1 MGGPPAV
8 GWNSSQSTTWN
19 SILLFR
25 ATNRTRRR
33 GVGGKIQWRLVS
45 LQTNMKEEE
54 EEEGGGDDLRV
65 YPPMTAGRRDS
76 LKEAE
81 VRVGMRRV

>member
-1 MGGPPAV
+1 MGPPAV

-25 ATNRTRRR
+25 VTNRTRR
-33 GVGGKIQWRLVS
+33 GVTGRIQWRLVS

-54 EEEGGGDDLRV
+54 EWKGGDLRV